1 MSPDASPLSALGLS
15 FFLAYFFFPS
25 CIVVCSMVKRNTSF
39 RVTKIKKRRASASG
53 KTSKL
58 REPRSAFMQV
68 TAKAV
73 RPYTLAFHNSFT
85 LLTSRS
91 SVSNVVKPTHPR

>member
-15 FFLAYFFFPS
+15 FFLAFFFS
-25 CIVVCSMVKRNTSF
+25 LLYCCLFNGKKEYLFQGN
-39 RVTKIKKRRASASG
+39 KNKKRRASASG